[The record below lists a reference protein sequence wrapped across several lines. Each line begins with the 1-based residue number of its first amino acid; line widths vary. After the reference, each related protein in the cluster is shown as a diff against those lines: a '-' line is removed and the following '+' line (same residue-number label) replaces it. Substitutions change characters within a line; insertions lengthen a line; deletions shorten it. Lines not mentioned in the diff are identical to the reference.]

1 MATPT
6 KLAPKSGF
14 TTPQFYIGLL
24 AVVGTFVLGLF
35 GANIDLTKL
44 PDFVKN
50 LLGSNI
56 VLGAIVVAV
65 IAGFI
70 AVSSWVETNTVRKV
84 GPTKGRPAKHEAFY
98 QTSEFWLGLVTV
110 VLSYLDSTGALKTVF
125 HITTDV
131 HAATNTTTLV
141 IALVYTFA
149 RSQLK
154 QAYANAQAQ
163 GN

>member
-1 MATPT
+1 MASPT

-14 TTPQFYIGLL
+14 TSPQFYIGLL
-24 AVVGTFVLGLF
+24 AVVGTFVLGSLGHPF
-35 GANIDLTKL
+35 DLTKL
-44 PDFVKN
+44 PSFIQN
-50 LLGSNI
+50 LLANNNI
-56 VLGAIVVAV
+56 VLGAIVVVV

-70 AVSSWVETNTVRKV
+70 ALSSWIETNTVRKV

-110 VLSYLDSTGALKTVF
+110 VLNYLHDTGVFAPDITHGSTSTA
-125 HITTDV
+125 
-131 HAATNTTTLV
+131 TLV

-154 QAYANAQAQ
+154 QAYAQSQTQ